1 MKKINNNCL
10 NLRKMYTI
18 NCGGMRITKIHMLN
32 FKGFE
37 DKEIQFNGN
46 LTVAIGNNT
55 AGKTTLLQAVQI
67 GLGAYLQSLR
77 SLRGGKA
84 FRRNFAESDRF
95 LRYDS
100 EKKDYFPNV
109 ELPRISIEA
118 EFTET
123 YGNGDHIELAT
134 RPIHWYREFTKA
146 GTTTHNSVCAGELI
160 EVVGKMEK
168 QRETID
174 AASVLPVV
182 LSFGTNR
189 IDAQVK
195 TVRKTKERQQRIE
208 KAYKAALADNRVD
221 FASALDWLRRY
232 DKNIRDEREFEG
244 TRDAFYEALTKA
256 IPSLSE
262 IDIDNGEI
270 EAVVSIKGKK
280 PERHHYS
287 YMSDGLKS
295 MINIVSEIAYRCIEL
310 NGFLGKDAIRKTP
323 GVVLIDEVDLYL
335 HPKWQQHVLADM
347 KEAFPNIQF
356 IVTTHSP
363 FIVQSLREGE
373 LISFDENTSIEGAPY
388 KEGLEDIA
396 SGRMGMVNEIRSKRY
411 NEMVATATAY
421 FKELD
426 EGDPKKA
433 KELKEKLNK
442 IEAEFSDDPAYV
454 ALIKMEYNSKSVK
467 YETGK

>member
-1 MKKINNNCL
+1 
-10 NLRKMYTI
+10 MYTI
-18 NCGGMRITKIHMLN
+18 NCEGMKIKKIHMLN

-84 FRRNFAESDRF
+84 FRRNFVESDRF
-95 LRYDS
+95 LRYDND
-100 EKKDYFPNV
+100 KKDYFPNA

-123 YGNGDHIELAT
+123 IGNGNHIELHT
-134 RPIHWYREFTKA
+134 RPIHWYREFTKS
-146 GTTTHNSVCAGELI
+146 GSTTHNVACAGELI
-160 EVVGKMEK
+160 EAVSKLEK
-168 QRETID
+168 QRESID
-174 AASVLPVV
+174 GHSVLPIV

-195 TVRKTKERQQRIE
+195 TIRKTKERQQRIE

-232 DKNIRDEREFEG
+232 DKNIRDEREFVG
-244 TRDAFYEALTKA
+244 TRDAFYEALTLA

-262 IDIDNGEI
+262 VDIDNGEI
-270 EAVVSIKGKK
+270 EAVVSIKGKT

-310 NGFLGKDAIRKTP
+310 NGFLGKDTIKKTP

-335 HPKWQQHVLADM
+335 HPKWQQHVLDDL
-347 KEAFPNIQF
+347 KKAFPNIQF

-363 FIVQSLREGE
+363 FIVQSLKEGE
-373 LISFDENTSIEGAPY
+373 LISFDENTSIDGAPY

-396 SGRMGMVNEIRSKRY
+396 SGRMGMENEIRSKRF
-411 NEMVATATAY
+411 NEMVSIATAY

-426 EGDPKKA
+426 EGDPKNA
-433 KELKEKLNK
+433 SELKDKLNQ

-467 YETGK
+467 